1 MRKMFPDLPLLIKAK
16 NIQHKD
22 RLNTMFGECV
32 LLSIFLSV
40 FLYISDILSVG
51 YSVRQPD
58 HKEKERI
65 GEECR
70 WRRGKERKEE
80 DKREAEWRGKE
91 RKEEDKR
98 EAERRGMERRRQER
112 SGEERKGKKLGR
124 SS

>member
-91 RKEEDKR
+91 RKGKKKTREKRRGEERKEEDKR
-98 EAERRGMERRRQER
+98 EAERRG
-112 SGEERKGKKLGR
+112 KGK
-124 SS
+124 S

>member
-1 MRKMFPDLPLLIKAK
+1 
-16 NIQHKD
+16 
-22 RLNTMFGECV
+22 MFGECV

-70 WRRGKERKEE
+70 WRRGKERKGKKKTRE
-80 DKREAEWRGKE
+80 KRR
-91 RKEEDKR
+91 
-98 EAERRGMERRRQER
+98 
-112 SGEERKGKKLGR
+112 GEEREKVRKIFLIT
-124 SS
+124 SSLFGPITSIG

>member
-80 DKREAEWRGKE
+80 DKREAE
-91 RKEEDKR
+91 
-98 EAERRGMERRRQER
+98 RRGMERRRQER